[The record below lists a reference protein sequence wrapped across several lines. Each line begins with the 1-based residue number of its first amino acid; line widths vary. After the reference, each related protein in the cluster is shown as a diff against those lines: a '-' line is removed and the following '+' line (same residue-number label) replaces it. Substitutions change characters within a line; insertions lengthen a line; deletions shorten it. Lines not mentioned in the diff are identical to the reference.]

1 MDMKKIK
8 IIALFGKS
16 GAGKDTIQNA
26 VLAEFP
32 EINGIV
38 SCTTR
43 PMREYETNGID
54 YHFMSTEEFTKK
66 VLNGTMLEAT
76 EFRGWFYGTPLDSL
90 DPDKI
95 NIGVFN
101 IAGIDAL
108 LEDSRLEVYPVIVY
122 APDKIRLLRS
132 LLREDSPDCAEIC
145 RRFETDNQDFL
156 KCDFT
161 PFFVWENYEYPCPDD
176 YLTWSKD
183 IIQTF
188 NRLMEK
194 IDKVD

>member
-1 MDMKKIK
+1 MKKIK
-8 IIALFGKS
+8 ISALFGKS
-16 GAGKDTIQNA
+16 GAGKDTIQRT

-32 EINGIV
+32 DINGIV

-54 YHFMSTEEFTKK
+54 YHFMSIEKFTKK
-66 VLNGTMLEAT
+66 VLDGTMLEAT
-76 EFRGWFYGTPLDSL
+76 EFRGWLYGTPIDSL

-122 APDKIRLLRS
+122 APDKLRLLRS
-132 LLREDSPDCAEIC
+132 LMREENPDCIEIC
-145 RRFETDNQDFL
+145 RRFETDNRDFL
-156 KCDFT
+156 QCDFE
-161 PFFVWENYEYPCPDD
+161 PFFVWESYGYPCPDN
-176 YLTWSKD
+176 YSSWSKD

-188 NRLMEK
+188 NRLLEK
-194 IDKVD
+194 IDKLD

>member
-66 VLNGTMLEAT
+66 VLDGTMLEAT

-101 IAGIDAL
+101 IAGIECL
-108 LEDSRLEVYPVIVY
+108 LTDSRLDILPIYIE
-122 APDKIRLLRS
+122 ASDKNRLLRS
-132 LLREDSPDCAEIC
+132 LNREQDPDCEEIC
-145 RRFETDNQDFL
+145 RRFFTDKADF
-156 KCDFT
+156 
-161 PFFVWENYEYPCPDD
+161 
-176 YLTWSKD
+176 
-183 IIQTF
+183 
-188 NRLMEK
+188 EK
-194 IDKVD
+194 IDFDYISFDNNGEQDFSRLQNLVNEFDQ